1 MTSFSSSG
9 VSGSS
14 NGSFMSGHDPHHPHT
29 PMRVHFTDGSIAGS
43 NIVPSKQE
51 TSKVCCKLLDTQKL
65 SITTNLFY

>member
-14 NGSFMSGHDPHHPHT
+14 NASFMSGHDPHHPHT

-51 TSKVCCKLLDTQKL
+51 ASKVCCKSLDTQKI
-65 SITTNLFY
+65 SIMTNWF